1 MPPSTRWRSFYRF
14 YKIGSGFSRSGP
26 AFAGPL
32 FCIHFPISPSMLDL
46 LFTLDRLSL
55 HSSAVPLHGRSHITS
70 PVVLQGRGFLC
81 VPPHQ
86 RDSHTAKFVEIHGNE
101 RVRDLLSTFYKDSV
115 SHLTAAR
122 YTVRCSLNEKNS
134 IVENP
139 NVRKGAPWQHFVSH
153 IFQISTFCGTIT
165 VPCWIGSLCASPFP
179 R

>member
-1 MPPSTRWRSFYRF
+1 MPPSARWRSFYPF
-14 YKIGSGFSRSGP
+14 YKIGSGFPRSGP
-26 AFAGPL
+26 AFAGSL
-32 FCIHFPISPSMLDL
+32 FCIHFPISPSMLDF
-46 LFTLDRLSL
+46 LFTLDGPSL
-55 HSSAVPLHGRSHITS
+55 HSSAVPLHGRSHATS
-70 PVVLQGRGFLC
+70 PVVLQGCGFLC
-81 VPPHQ
+81 VPSHQ
-86 RDSHTAKFVEIHGNE
+86 RYAHTAKFVEIHGND

-122 YTVRCSLNEKNS
+122 YTVRCSLKRENS